1 MGWWAT
7 DVLGG
12 DAPLDVLANL
22 ERVLGLEAEDGSG
35 SALYPLDQLD
45 PAQRDKAR
53 VAFEA
58 QPDAFVSYNFL
69 AEQISG
75 GYQPDYWI
83 AVQVMATVV
92 MAVGARMSDHLKA
105 LALRAADNDPWL
117 ANQPDDFERAE
128 SIQAYRQAVSDYVGT
143 PVVLGHQGLFEV
155 IAEAPFRGLV
165 NKGPGEAPGD
175 VVP

>member
-1 MGWWAT
+1 MGWWST

-12 DAPLDVLANL
+12 DPPLDILANL
-22 ERVLGLEAEDGSG
+22 EQVLGLEAENGSG
-35 SALYPLDQLD
+35 GVLYPLDQLD

-53 VAFEA
+53 AAFEA

-83 AVQVMATVV
+83 AVQVMASVA
-92 MAVGARMSDHLKA
+92 MAVGARMGDNLKA
-105 LALRAADNDPWL
+105 LALRAADQDPWM
-117 ANQPDDFERAE
+117 ADQPGDFERAE
-128 SIQAYRQAVSDYVGT
+128 SIQAYRQAVSDYTGT
-143 PVVLGHQGLFEV
+143 PVVLRHTGLFEA
-155 IAEAPFRGLV
+155 IAEAPFPGLI
-165 NKGPGEAPGD
+165 NKGPGEAPED